1 MARTELNSSAIP
13 AGTVVSSD
21 LTFPLTDFSSTG
33 IDDNASSVA
42 ITVDSSGRVGIGNTS
57 PDAGL
62 VVHDNAGLVVATSA
76 IARQTYTSVGDLQ
89 IATSGS
95 GGILIHS
102 GASNIGYITF
112 GDGAV
117 AGRIAYNHNDNTMY
131 FYTDNN
137 NERMRLL
144 DGPVLQFTD
153 AVTTGTTI
161 GEKGTKILLKSD
173 SSTAGNGGE
182 IVWTGNADEGGERW
196 AAISGSIREN
206 SVDGCA
212 GDIQF
217 STKEQVTANTMSE
230 RMRICANGDIGI
242 GTTDPAAKLDVRA
255 NTNSTIRISNDGDSI
270 AKLYF
275 RNTGSSDGQITQEAG
290 DMFFQ
295 IAGDKKIELRNDG
308 NFGIGQLNP
317 DARLSVATD
326 QQLIARL
333 ASSNTSITGVRLQGY
348 DASAADTV
356 YVDWFYD
363 AENRQY
369 GFGEGTASGSLPI
382 NSGIGQA
389 DVVINDGNVRITS
402 EDGLSSL
409 SITDNP
415 LTLGS
420 LTAFNLAFD
429 SNEIQARNN
438 GASNNL
444 ILNKNGGS
452 VGIGKIPTYR
462 LDVSSGADEEVARF
476 QSTASF
482 ADVYL
487 QDNGTSTGQV
497 RLRAQSNTLKFITN
511 TTERMQ
517 ITSGGRVFMNEGP
530 SATFGGFGTEPYGGM
545 NVYPDAGFVAINAD
559 TTNSALYLAK
569 TAAATAGYINFAT
582 AGTTRGAIV
591 ESGTNIGIQ
600 FGGTATGAHT
610 FDDYEEG
617 TWTPSMS
624 TSAFDGAYSMTV
636 QKAVFRKIGAT
647 VFYSAYISA
656 INVTTQGT
664 GNMRIYG
671 LPFTASSEGN
681 SYSGGVSV
689 YGTMIKHTRVHINAV
704 SGTYLRLIHHEP
716 EVSGSPQG
724 EFDMS
729 AGELGTGS
737 KGSWIFQGFYT
748 TD

>member
-57 PDAGL
+57 PDAGQL
-62 VVHDNAGLVVATSA
+62 HVEEIGTGSGEGDLIIATASDGGNAGLRFRT
-76 IARQTYTSVGDLQ
+76 G
-89 IATSGS
+89 GS
-95 GGILIHS
+95 DRFSI
-102 GASNIGYITF
+102 
-112 GDGAV
+112 
-117 AGRIAYNHNDNTMY
+117 
-131 FYTDNN
+131 
-137 NERMRLL
+137 
-144 DGPVLQFTD
+144 
-153 AVTTGTTI
+153 TTI
-161 GEKGTKILLKSD
+161 G
-173 SSTAGNGGE
+173 
-182 IVWTGNADEGGERW
+182 
-196 AAISGSIREN
+196 
-206 SVDGCA
+206 
-212 GDIQF
+212 
-217 STKEQVTANTMSE
+217 TANSESLRFRDVNNNAE
-230 RMRICANGDIGI
+230 RMRIDDVGNVGI

-389 DVVINDGNVRITS
+389 DVVINNGNVRITS